1 MKRGIEMLIILFLVI
16 NYVVLLNKKEKPYFI
31 STILYTAIVYFCSEI
46 LSLFNFLEYKGLS
59 FCYGVILII
68 LGSLI
73 AISFYRNKKQ
83 IKSPLK
89 ELLKKNGKEPLFWIL
104 VLVGFGMMFLSI
116 NTVPY
121 NWDSM
126 TYHLPRLT
134 QWIQNKSIAHYA
146 TGDIR
151 QVTSPVLAEVINLQV
166 YIFTGGQ
173 DCYLNLLQTC
183 SYLTNAALIYFIA
196 EKLKAKKHYCYLAS
210 LIFMSMPIAFGEA
223 LTTQVDHFSTL
234 WLLLFVYYLLDLL
247 GTEVRLVWNKNILWN
262 VVLLS
267 CCIGFGYLAKPSVLI
282 GMFLFSL
289 WLLYA
294 VIRRKDPSVEILKL
308 ILLAAGI
315 IIIIVLPEIA
325 RNLITFGAVSAP
337 VAGARQMIGTL
348 HPLYV
353 FVNGLKNLGMNLPNT
368 YFSCGGI
375 VEYGIY
381 WISYLLGVEINDP
394 AIAEDGRVF
403 FLHQAGEYGH
413 DTAINPLITIVM
425 ICMILWLFS
434 TFLKKAKLGISGQY
448 VVLSIISFLI
458 FCCILRWEPFV
469 TRYMLSYLALLC
481 PAAAVWLTKIRKGS
495 TSSSIYGIILFLC
508 IVELIHLSEYHT
520 GIMAG
525 QKQWR
530 NTMAGYFS
538 TRSQERDNYL
548 ALQEILEEE
557 SFRSLGLLLS
567 VDTYEYPIWKMV
579 KEDTV
584 VQNVCVENET
594 SRYID
599 NRFLPEAIV
608 IIKRDPKN
616 LSSFGED
623 TYLKYREVNDEISI
637 WKLRK
642 E

>member
-1 MKRGIEMLIILFLVI
+1 MLIVLFLAI
-16 NYVVLLNKKEKPYFI
+16 YVALLLNKKEKPYFV
-31 STILYTAIVYFCSEI
+31 SVILYTTVVYFCSEL
-46 LSLFNFLEYKGLS
+46 LSLFNRLEYRDLVFS
-59 FCYGVILII
+59 YGIILLI

-73 AISFYRNKKQ
+73 GIFVYRNYRNKKQ
-83 IKSPLK
+83 IKLQLK
-89 ELLKKNGKEPLFWIL
+89 NLLKNHRREALFWIL
-104 VLVGFGMMFLSI
+104 VFIGFGIVFLSI

-134 QWIQNKSIAHYA
+134 QWMQNKSVAHYA

-151 QVTSPVLAEVINLQV
+151 QVTSPVLAELMNLQV

-173 DCYLNLLQTC
+173 DQYLNLLQTC
-183 SYLTNAALIYFIA
+183 SYLTNASLIYFIA
-196 EKLKAKKHYCYLAS
+196 EKLKAKKQYCYLVS
-210 LIFMSMPIAFGEA
+210 LMFMSMPIAFGEA

-247 GTEVRLVWNKNILWN
+247 QTEVQLAWNKDILWK

-267 CCIGFGYLAKPSVLI
+267 FCIGFGYLAKPSVLI

-289 WLLYA
+289 WLLYT
-294 VIRRKDPSVEILKL
+294 VIRRKDSFVEVAKL
-308 ILLAAGI
+308 ILVAVGI
-315 IIIIVLPEIA
+315 IIVIVLPEIG
-325 RNLITFGAVSAP
+325 RNLVTFGAVSAP

-368 YFSCGGI
+368 YFSWGGM

-381 WISYLLGVEINDP
+381 WISYLLGVEINDT

-413 DTAINPLITIVM
+413 DIAINPLIIIVM
-425 ICMILWLFS
+425 FCMILWLFH
-434 TFLKKAKLGISGQY
+434 TILKKAKLEISGQY

-508 IVELIHLSEYHT
+508 IVELLQLSEYHT
-520 GIMAG
+520 NIMAE
-525 QKQWR
+525 QKQWE

-548 ALQEILEEE
+548 VLKEILEEE

-579 KEDTV
+579 KDGTV

-594 SRYID
+594 SRYKD
-599 NRFLPEAIV
+599 HGFLPEAIV
-608 IIKRDPKN
+608 IIKRDPEN
-616 LSSFGED
+616 LSSFGEG
-623 TYLKYREVNDEISI
+623 TYLKYREVNDEISV

-642 E
+642 D